1 MPPRTGKLGSALLAL
16 SKGLNATGAPWMCIG
31 GIAVIAQGVR
41 RTTTDIDVTVRGE
54 GVHLDAFVKA
64 LARHGI
70 RPRINDALKFARSSQ
85 VLLLEHSASGV
96 ALDVSLAWLSFEHEA
111 LAARIPINFAGV
123 IVPAARPEDLL
134 IYKVFAG
141 RPHDLQDAESLLLMH
156 KKSIDLTRV
165 RAVLS
170 QLSEMSDEPGGAAR
184 LESIIER
191 KRSKP
196 GRTRRP

>member
-1 MPPRTGKLGSALLAL
+1 M
-16 SKGLNATGAPWMCIG
+16 
-31 GIAVIAQGVR
+31 
-41 RTTTDIDVTVRGE
+41 
-54 GVHLDAFVKA
+54 
-64 LARHGI
+64 
-70 RPRINDALKFARSSQ
+70 KFARSSQ

-96 ALDVSLAWLSFEHEA
+96 ALDVSLAWLSFKHEA
-111 LAARIPINFAGV
+111 LAARISINFAGV

-141 RPHDLQDAESLLLMH
+141 RPHDLQDAESLFLMH

-165 RAVLS
+165 RAVLA
-170 QLSEMSDEPGGAAR
+170 QLFEMADEPGGAER

-196 GRTRRP
+196 ARMRRS